1 MVDAAA
7 AILLLL
13 AVCQAATAL
22 PATTAE
28 HGQPHSP
35 DRVRRSVVGSV
46 AKAVLDPFNLLGRL
60 RGRGSDAHS
69 DSVNVGATLPFGIS
83 AGISGSSSDAHS
95 SAGGAASASSNA
107 GGGGKPGHYGGAG
120 SMASVGPACGSYPSC
135 H

>member
-7 AILLLL
+7 SLLLL
-13 AVCQAATAL
+13 LVVCQAATAL
-22 PATTAE
+22 PATAAD
-28 HGQPHSP
+28 HGQPHRP

-46 AKAVLDPFNLLGRL
+46 AKAVLDPFNLLGLL
-60 RGRGSDAHS
+60 RGGSDAHS

-95 SAGGAASASSNA
+95 SAGGAASASSNS
-107 GGGGKPGHYGGAG
+107 GGGGKPGHNGDAG
-120 SMASVGPACGSYPSC
+120 SMASVGPACGNNPSC